1 MVEDRNPSP
10 DIVIIGSGMGGGT
23 IALGLADSGARITL
37 IERGEFVPQEPENWS
52 VGAVFIGE
60 RYKAREHWQTADGSW
75 FQPAIHYAVG
85 GNTKVYG
92 AALPRYRPSDFEA
105 VEHAEGISPAWP
117 FRYEDLA
124 PFYGEAERIFGVHGT
139 VEAGQEQARI
149 ETSPFPP
156 VEHEE
161 PIVELARRLVAEGYT
176 ASHLPLGIDLRPHGG
191 CIRCSTCDGFVCRLH
206 AKADADIRCVRP
218 ALMHDGVSLLTGS
231 HVTRILTDR
240 TGSRATGVEIS
251 SASGTRMIA
260 AGTVIVSCGAANS
273 AALLLRSR
281 NAQHSRGLAN
291 RSGVVGRHYMI
302 HNNTAMLS
310 ARPFRRN
317 RAVFPKTLY
326 VNDFYERGVAEHPY
340 PLGHI
345 QLVGKL
351 QEPMTRSVA
360 PLVPRWMHRHVTGRS
375 IDWRLYSEDLP
386 DPKNRV
392 ELTDGD
398 RLRISWTPNNL
409 RSHELLTREAR
420 RMARSAGFP
429 ITLTRHAGV
438 EDCGHQAGTVRAGG
452 DPEVSALDANCRA
465 HDIENLYVVDSSFF
479 PSLPAMNPGL
489 TIAANALRVAA
500 HLRERR

>member
-1 MVEDRNPSP
+1 MVEDRNQSA
-10 DIVIIGSGMGGGT
+10 DVVIIGSGMGGGT

-52 VGAVFIGE
+52 VSAVFIGE
-60 RYKAREHWQTADGSW
+60 RYKAREYWQAADGSR
-75 FQPAIHYAVG
+75 FQPAINYVVG
-85 GNTKVYG
+85 GNTKFYG

-105 VEHAEGISPAWP
+105 VEHAEGTSPAWP

-124 PFYGEAERIFGVHGT
+124 PFYAEAEHIFGVHGT

-149 ETSPFPP
+149 ETFPFPP

-161 PIVELARRLVAEGYT
+161 PIGELARHLTAEGYT
-176 ASHLPLGIDLRPHGG
+176 ASYLPLGIDLRPRGG

-231 HVTRILTDR
+231 HATRILTDR

-251 SASGTRMIA
+251 SASGTRTITA
-260 AGTVIVSCGAANS
+260 DTVIVSCGAANS
-273 AALLLRSR
+273 AVLLLRSR
-281 NAQHSRGLAN
+281 TAQHSQGLAN

-302 HNNTAMLS
+302 HNNTVMLS
-310 ARPFRRN
+310 ARPLRRN

-326 VNDFYERGVAEHPY
+326 INDFYERGVAEHPY

-351 QEPMTRSVA
+351 QEPMTRSRA
-360 PLVPRWMHRHVTGRS
+360 PLAPRWMHRYVTARS
-375 IDWRLYSEDLP
+375 IGWRLYSEDLP
-386 DPKNRV
+386 DPKNSV
-392 ELTDGD
+392 ALTDGD

-409 RSHELLTREAR
+409 RSHELLTREAQ

-429 ITLTRHAGV
+429 ITLVRRAGV
-438 EDCGHQAGTVRAGG
+438 EDCGHQAGTVRAGD
-452 DPEVSALDANCRA
+452 DPEISALDANCRA
-465 HDIENLYVVDSSFF
+465 HDVENLYVVDSSFF
-479 PSLPAMNPGL
+479 PSLPAMNPAL

-500 HLRERR
+500 HLRAQK